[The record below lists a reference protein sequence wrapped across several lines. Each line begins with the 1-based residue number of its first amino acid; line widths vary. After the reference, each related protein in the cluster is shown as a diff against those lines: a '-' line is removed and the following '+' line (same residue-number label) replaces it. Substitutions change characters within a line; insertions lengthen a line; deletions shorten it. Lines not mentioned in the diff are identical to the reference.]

1 MPGAARLGDAMNGV
15 AYGEHSNHDPPCK
28 GGIMTGNISG
38 NCSQNVMIN
47 GIAAATVGSITSEYD
62 ACCGGGN
69 GSVTSGSSIVNI
81 NGKPAAR
88 AGDNITTHIG
98 SITTIRGC
106 SNNVNIN

>member
-1 MPGAARLGDAMNGV
+1 MPGAARLDDVMNGV
-15 AYGEHSNHDPPCK
+15 AYGEHSGHKIPCS
-28 GGIMTGNISG
+28 GIMTGSISG

-47 GIAAATVGSITSEYD
+47 GIAAATVGSTTSEID
-62 ACCGGGN
+62 ACCGGGS

-88 AGDNITTHIG
+88 AGDNITTHVG
-98 SITTIRGC
+98 SITTISGC